1 MKSVSNDAIVV
12 GSYSL
17 ESLTTGMYENPLHC
31 LREYVQNAYDSI
43 RAARASS
50 ILEESGGLV
59 SIAIGGSSAR
69 PSLTITD
76 DGEGIPAD
84 KAVATLVSIGAS
96 QKRSTGNAGFRG
108 IGRLAGTAYCTTLR
122 FTTTAK
128 GEDTETVVE
137 FDCGRMRGYLRP
149 GADVL
154 EAKEVMRLCAT
165 FETRAAPVEKHSMQV
180 EMIGLVGIG
189 LEFVEIEALTPYLRQ
204 VCPTDYT
211 DRFGFAQRIRAFCE
225 SVGGP
230 LGAVEVETRFKRE
243 RNQIL
248 KGYDNASPTATGSSK
263 LHDLELISSPD
274 LGWHAWIG
282 KSNFAGEITDETVA
296 GVRFRLKNIQI
307 GGSEIIED
315 IASELTAGRTEG
327 RLQRYAV
334 GEIFITNPAVV
345 PNARRDGFED
355 ASAWRDIRNDIKTRV
370 ARRVITLVRAA
381 STARKALK
389 VLQGEIAT
397 LGRQASD
404 ASRSPEAID
413 RLVAT
418 ADRIIDRLG
427 ADKLI
432 GAHPNDVGEL
442 LAKVK
447 GIRDALIEARVAKP
461 PKPEPQE
468 AKPEEQPGPGGGGKS
483 TEPPPEENGEDD
495 APTSGTEEDWPA
507 DELLAA
513 LIEVLKDDLG
523 DAETQRYLSLA
534 RERLGGS

>member
-1 MKSVSNDAIVV
+1 MKSVSNDAILV

-43 RAARASS
+43 RSARSNGLLA
-50 ILEESGGLV
+50 ETEGLV
-59 SIAIGGSSAR
+59 SIAIGGSAAR
-69 PSLTITD
+69 PVLTITD
-76 DGEGIPAD
+76 DGEGITAD
-84 KAVATLVSIGAS
+84 KAVGTLVSIGAS

-122 FTTTAK
+122 FSTTAR

-149 GADVL
+149 GAEVL

-165 FETRAAPVEKHSMQV
+165 FETRAAAVEKHNMQV

-189 LEFVEIEALTPYLRQ
+189 LEFVEIETLTPYLRQ
-204 VCPTDYT
+204 VCPTDYS
-211 DRFGFAQRIRAFCE
+211 DRFGFAQRIRTFCE
-225 SVGGP
+225 SVGSP

-248 KGYDNASPTATGSSK
+248 KGYDNASPTASGSSK
-263 LHDLELISSPD
+263 IHDLELISSPD

-282 KSNFAGEITDETVA
+282 KSSFAGEITDDTVA

-315 IASELTAGRTEG
+315 IASELTTGRTEG

-334 GEIFITNPAVV
+334 GEIFISNPAVV

-355 ASAWRDIRNDIKTRV
+355 APAWRDIRNDIKARV

-381 STARKALK
+381 STARKTLK
-389 VLQGEIAT
+389 TLQADISSLA
-397 LGRQASD
+397 RQAAD
-404 ASRSPEAID
+404 VHRNPEAID

-418 ADRIIDRLG
+418 ADKIIVNLG
-427 ADKLI
+427 ADKLNS
-432 GAHPNDVGEL
+432 AHPNEVGEL
-442 LAKVK
+442 LATVK
-447 GIRDALIEARVAKP
+447 GIRDSLIEARATKPSKPAGEEEAPAEEPEAAKDAV
-461 PKPEPQE
+461 PEDSPDEEESGHDESASE
-468 AKPEEQPGPGGGGKS
+468 AEE
-483 TEPPPEENGEDD
+483 E
-495 APTSGTEEDWPA
+495 WPA
-507 DELLAA
+507 NELLAA
-513 LIEVLKDDLG
+513 LIEVLKGELG
-523 DAETQRYLSLA
+523 DSEAQRLILLA
-534 RERLGGS
+534 RENLAGS